1 MTDQSTQRSRRFPQ
15 AMPVFVLVCVGALGA
30 AQSPAPAPVGL
41 SLNDA
46 VQSAI
51 HTDYRVAAAAID
63 TESARAQQ
71 SAASLRRLP
80 AITLSGSYTR
90 LSHVDQSISFGPMS
104 VDLGSQDDAFSF
116 AANLQYPI
124 FAGFRLAESV
134 NLAAL
139 QTRAKELTEAMTA
152 NAVAFETARAYWEAV
167 RAQLNAA
174 TLRENL
180 ELTLKNYDMTAQ
192 KVAQGTALNADL
204 LGAGMRRDQA
214 KMDLADGLAVR
225 DRALFYLS
233 SLVNPETASYFGAA
247 VNPTGD
253 PAESTLPEKIA
264 LILSS
269 DDASPSDAEL
279 VALALANRGETRMA
293 GLSGSLA
300 ESAKKLAEAPLFP
313 SLTLTG
319 NYTFANPNQRYS
331 LSGDGFNGTWAVGV
345 AVSYDLG
352 GLPANVKTVESKGL
366 DARKASADGD
376 RTAETVVLDVRSC
389 RLSLERARG
398 DLSLVTAMLDQAKE
412 NERVVAQRVKNGTAG
427 DLDLL
432 SASFARV
439 RSEFAI
445 ANKQIDCRIAE
456 ADLARAA
463 GLPVGA
469 TE

>member
-1 MTDQSTQRSRRFPQ
+1 
-15 AMPVFVLVCVGALGA
+15 
-30 AQSPAPAPVGL
+30 
-41 SLNDA
+41 
-46 VQSAI
+46 
-51 HTDYRVAAAAID
+51 
-63 TESARAQQ
+63 
-71 SAASLRRLP
+71 
-80 AITLSGSYTR
+80 
-90 LSHVDQSISFGPMS
+90 MS

-279 VALALANRGETRMA
+279 VALALANRGETRNN
-293 GLSGSLA
+293 
-300 ESAKKLAEAPLFP
+300 F
-313 SLTLTG
+313 
-319 NYTFANPNQRYS
+319 
-331 LSGDGFNGTWAVGV
+331 V
-345 AVSYDLG
+345 
-352 GLPANVKTVESKGL
+352 
-366 DARKASADGD
+366 
-376 RTAETVVLDVRSC
+376 
-389 RLSLERARG
+389 
-398 DLSLVTAMLDQAKE
+398 
-412 NERVVAQRVKNGTAG
+412 
-427 DLDLL
+427 
-432 SASFARV
+432 
-439 RSEFAI
+439 
-445 ANKQIDCRIAE
+445 
-456 ADLARAA
+456 
-463 GLPVGA
+463 
-469 TE
+469 